1 MNKREMQRPGGRGK
15 QEQELTG
22 WLREFFSQFEL
33 AWRLLWDERVPMST
47 KLVPFLAIAYII
59 LPFDLLPDYFLGMGQ
74 VDDLVILLVGLR
86 MFISLCPPGVVAEF
100 NRLRGNPDGME
111 DWEDD
116 EVEIID
122 LDAEAPKRHSDGSDT

>member
-1 MNKREMQRPGGRGK
+1 MTKSRLWAVFIPLQRLSTR
-15 QEQELTG
+15 LN
-22 WLREFFSQFEL
+22 
-33 AWRLLWDERVPMST
+33 WRRYW
-47 KLVPFLAIAYII
+47 
-59 LPFDLLPDYFLGMGQ
+59 LPDYFLGMGQ